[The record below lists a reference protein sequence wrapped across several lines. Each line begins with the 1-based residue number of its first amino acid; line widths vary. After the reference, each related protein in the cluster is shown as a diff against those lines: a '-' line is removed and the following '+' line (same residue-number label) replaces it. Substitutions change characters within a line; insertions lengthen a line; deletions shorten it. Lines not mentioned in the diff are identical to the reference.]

1 MIVKMVE
8 VMCMRAQMQ
17 TEAAQ
22 TQTDAVRSQTEE
34 MRIKT
39 EAAWERRTGRGRT
52 YDMAYTAVFAV
63 LIAVC
68 SWISIPT
75 MVPFTLQT
83 FAIFLAVSVLGGRR
97 GTLAIVVYVLLGM
110 VGIPVFSGFR
120 GGIGVF
126 LNTTG
131 GYIVGFIFAG
141 LVMWLMERLLGRKL
155 WVQALGMGLGM
166 VAYLTVGTAWFMAV
180 YLHRTGAVSL
190 GAVLGWCVIP
200 FLVPD
205 IVKLVL
211 ALSLGNVLR
220 RRLSGILGE

>member
-1 MIVKMVE
+1 
-8 VMCMRAQMQ
+8 MRAQTQ

-22 TQTDAVRSQTEE
+22 TQMEAMQ
-34 MRIKT
+34 IKT
-39 EAAWERRTGRGRT
+39 KAARQRTAGRGRT

-63 LIAVC
+63 LIAIC

-75 MVPFTLQT
+75 VVPFTLQT
-83 FAIFLAVSVLGGRR
+83 FAVFLAVSVLGGRR
-97 GTLAIVVYVLLGM
+97 GTLAIVVYVLLGA

-120 GGIGVF
+120 GGIGVL

-141 LVMWLMERLLGRKL
+141 LMMWLMETLFGRKL
-155 WVQALGMGLGM
+155 WVQALGMAFGM
-166 VAYLTVGTAWFMAV
+166 FIYLSIGTAWFMAV
-180 YLHRTGAVSL
+180 YLHQTGAVSL
-190 GAVLGWCVIP
+190 GTVLGWCVIP
-200 FLVPD
+200 FLIPD

-220 RRLSGILGE
+220 RRLAGIMGE

>member
-1 MIVKMVE
+1 
-8 VMCMRAQMQ
+8 MRTQLQ

-22 TQTDAVRSQTEE
+22 IAT
-34 MRIKT
+34 KT
-39 EAAWERRTGRGRT
+39 TRAAGRGRT

-75 MVPFTLQT
+75 VVPFTLQT

-97 GTLAIVVYVLLGM
+97 GTLSIVVYVLLGA
-110 VGIPVFSGFR
+110 VGIPVFAGFK
-120 GGIGVF
+120 GGIGVL

-141 LVMWLMERLLGRKL
+141 LVMWLMETLFGRKL
-155 WVQALGMGLGM
+155 WVQALGMALGM
-166 VAYLTVGTAWFMAV
+166 VTYLTVGTAWFMAV
-180 YLHRTGAVSL
+180 YLYQTGPVSL

-200 FLVPD
+200 FLIPD

-220 RRLSGILGE
+220 RRLAGIMGE